1 MSRGRSIELQG
12 ALAGTRNLAAL
23 RSQLP
28 WIQKRAI
35 QTLTRRLPVQA
46 RRDIQGEYNI
56 RAGRVTK
63 DLSVGVTRE
72 RVRLIGHWRGIG
84 LNQYGARQTRRG
96 VTASIFR
103 GQRRLYA
110 GSFMARL
117 LGGNLQAVE
126 RSGEPRVMKAG
137 RYKGKRRQPIATL
150 YGPTVAQMLAKGR
163 RPERLVDFAA
173 GVLRVEV
180 DRLFTSFYKRSASP
194 GS

>member
-12 ALAGTRNLAAL
+12 ALAGSRNLAAL

-35 QTLTRRLPVQA
+35 QTLTRRLPVEG

-56 RAGRVTK
+56 RAARVNK
-63 DLSVGVTRE
+63 DLSVGVTKE
-72 RVRLIGHWRGIG
+72 RVRLVGHWRGVG
-84 LNQYGARQTRRG
+84 LNQFGANRAKRG
-96 VTASIFR
+96 VTASVFR
-103 GQRRLYA
+103 GERRLYE
-110 GSFMARL
+110 GKFKARL
-117 LGGNLQAVE
+117 LSGNEQVVE
-126 RSGEPRVMKAG
+126 RLGEKRVMSAG
-137 RYKGKRRQPIATL
+137 RYKGKRRQPLATV
-150 YGPTVAQMLAKGR
+150 YGPTVAQMLGKGR

-173 GVLRVEV
+173 GVLRAEV